1 MKKMSGKLLT
11 CLVLLLTAVLLLT
24 SCGGKSQNS
33 KLGLQAMNEGD
44 YDRAKRLYNFA
55 IEKGEADSEDKKI
68 YEVICAYIDAQR
80 SLKAEEFTQGLAI
93 IDGCGYD
100 YSSLSIKNDMDK
112 LYNQLSDGKY
122 ADERIR
128 SLSEVTEAGNLERAR
143 GMIDEINRL
152 NLTTAQQ
159 ERLDKLSQE
168 VAQLLTTDEA
178 GKTVVYYAD
187 RPEDGTI
194 PMYSEADEESDIIT
208 EIPGMEP
215 IEVQGFAES
224 GFISVVF
231 DKKSGYVKSSDIVS
245 SMPTYKENEED
256 KDNNDGK
263 TDAEGE
269 DSDGEKDG
277 KKDGADGK
285 NTDKSGG
292 EKPPVEAISADD
304 ELHAITAVNLRTES
318 NTDCEVIDTIPAGA
332 EVTYLGEMEHG
343 FYKVE
348 YNGKKGYA
356 YSDYLQK

>member
-1 MKKMSGKLLT
+1 MKNLSGKLIN
-11 CLVLLLTAVLLLT
+11 CLVLLLTVVLALS

-55 IEKGEADSEDKKI
+55 IEKGEADDEDKKI
-68 YEVICAYIDAQR
+68 YEVICAYTDAQR

-100 YSSLSIKNDMDK
+100 YGSLSIKNDMDK

-128 SLSEVTEAGNLERAR
+128 SLREVTEAGNLERAR

-152 NLTTAQQ
+152 NLTTSQQ
-159 ERLDKLSQE
+159 ERLDAISQE
-168 VAQLLTTDEA
+168 VARLLTTDEE
-178 GKTVVYYAD
+178 GDTVVYYAD
-187 RPEDGTI
+187 RPKDGSI
-194 PMYSEADEESDIIT
+194 PMYSEADEESDVIT

-215 IEVQGFAES
+215 IEVQGFADS

-245 SMPTYKENEED
+245 SMPTYKEQENED
-256 KDNNDGK
+256 KDTDKDESAKDEKESGK
-263 TDAEGE
+263 
-269 DSDGEKDG
+269 DSDKAEQNNG
-277 KKDGADGK
+277 
-285 NTDKSGG
+285 TD

-304 ELHAITAVNLRTES
+304 ELHAITAVNLRTEP
-318 NTDCEVIDTIPAGA
+318 NTECDVIDTIPAGA

-348 YNGKKGYA
+348 FNGKTGYA